1 MGCGSSKLAAQAGHE
16 ERNRIALI
24 LSSHIAAILDVAPV
38 YPDVQQYVT
47 SLLDEGFHA
56 PEDFD
61 DLTIDALKA
70 DPLNFK
76 PGHLK
81 KVARSRQEATVRG
94 KCRLCGLDVLDSQ
107 PRAKDPA
114 TGRYQH
120 QDCRASNGATPP
132 PLSNTT
138 PSASSNVHEVAVS
151 DAKASAAQTAED
163 ARLEVAAIKA
173 AADAARAEVV
183 AETNRVVAEANR
195 QAEAALAQARS
206 NMMQINSATPQS
218 TATTLQHG
226 AARDHQNTSVSRGT
240 ISLPAEPKTKRP
252 LLPDGKHAFLSY
264 QWDVQEQ
271 ADRGDSALGEADAAI
286 TLNKLTLEEAR
297 GWVKEARD
305 GTNVDDLEATTLA
318 DATEDLTEDE
328 AIAVAL
334 PAILHT
340 AVEDG
345 DDDTIIALLDGRA
358 DPNVQNVATNGTTP
372 LYVAAQNGHLAAVV
386 ALLDKNADPNLA
398 CTEDGSTPLLM
409 AADGE
414 VGTGSDDGGSSFSKA
429 GWGQGIAR
437 NALPDPGLISGWGNK
452 AASDRNF
459 GVAKLTPMPAG
470 TLS

>member
-1 MGCGSSKLAAQAGHE
+1 M
-16 ERNRIALI
+16 
-24 LSSHIAAILDVAPV
+24 
-38 YPDVQQYVT
+38 
-47 SLLDEGFHA
+47 
-56 PEDFD
+56 
-61 DLTIDALKA
+61 
-70 DPLNFK
+70 
-76 PGHLK
+76 
-81 KVARSRQEATVRG
+81 
-94 KCRLCGLDVLDSQ
+94 SQ
-107 PRAKDPA
+107 
-114 TGRYQH
+114 
-120 QDCRASNGATPP
+120 
-132 PLSNTT
+132 
-138 PSASSNVHEVAVS
+138 
-151 DAKASAAQTAED
+151 
-163 ARLEVAAIKA
+163 
-173 AADAARAEVV
+173 
-183 AETNRVVAEANR
+183 
-195 QAEAALAQARS
+195 
-206 NMMQINSATPQS
+206 
-218 TATTLQHG
+218 
-226 AARDHQNTSVSRGT
+226 
-240 ISLPAEPKTKRP
+240 TK
-252 LLPDGKHAFLSY
+252 
-264 QWDVQEQ
+264 

-459 GVAKLTPMPAG
+459 GVAKLTPMFTEVVAALLAKSADPNMATTDDGSTPLLMASQAGNVEVVTALLNAKANPNLACTDDSQTPLYVAAETGQQDIVVLLLEHGALQVARTDGEGPATPLLAALANG
-470 TLS
+470 HKACGDALRVAKGKEKK